1 MRIADFGLRN
11 IRLKVIAIF
20 SLVMVVGAHIFAAE
34 RTWTRSEILA
44 IADQEAK
51 KIGYDAEQMGVSLDI
66 YNSTWKDHV
75 KTSERSGAIQEIEG
89 KLSDRR
95 YWAVYYSPLKE
106 QFGGDLFVFIDRN
119 TREVL
124 GTLRGK

>member
-1 MRIADFGLRN
+1 MWNA
-11 IRLKVIAIF
+11 VIQKTVSA
-20 SLVMVVGAHIFAAE
+20 LAMMVMISSVTSAVAAE

-51 KIGYDAEQMGVSLDI
+51 KIGYDVGQMGVSLDI
-66 YNSTWKDHV
+66 YNSTWRDYL

-89 KLSDRR
+89 KLNDRH

-106 QFGGDLFVFIDRN
+106 QLGGDLFVFIDRN

-124 GTLRGK
+124 GILRGK